1 MLKQNFKSHSTNY
14 KTETIE
20 PMKKI
25 FLFVAIASII
35 AACGTPDKNAEL
47 QKLKQEYAT
56 LGAKIQALEAEIGS
70 TDSTNN
76 NKNVQVTELQPTT
89 FIHYIDVQG
98 SIDAQQSVEIQPQMP
113 GLVARVLVT
122 EGQTVQAGQLLAE
135 LDNSIAN
142 ASLTA
147 LQPQY
152 DLALELYNRQKRLW
166 EQKIGAEVN
175 YLQAKTQKESLEKNM
190 NTIREQIELSQIKSP
205 ISGVVDVVNL
215 KVGQYAAPSP
225 IAAIRVVNLG
235 SLKVKS
241 TLAESYINQVKKGNE
256 TKINFPDLGTEIT
269 SSVTHVAKT
278 IDPLTRTFVVES
290 AITGDLTNYRPNMVG
305 VIKIVDYKND
315 NAFIVPLNNIQNSES
330 AQYVYIA
337 VNEGGKTIAR
347 KKEVQVGKTYN
358 GTAEI
363 IGGLAQGDKLIT
375 AGQFDMVDGMA
386 INIKK

>member
-1 MLKQNFKSHSTNY
+1 
-14 KTETIE
+14 
-20 PMKKI
+20 MKKI
-25 FLFVAIASII
+25 FLLFAIASIF
-35 AACGTPDKNAEL
+35 AACGETDKNAQL
-47 QKLKQEYAT
+47 QKLKQEYAS
-56 LGAKIQALEAEIGS
+56 LGAQIQALEAEIGNS
-70 TDSTNN
+70 DSTNN
-76 NKNVQVTELQPTT
+76 NKNVQVTELQPTP
-89 FIHYIDVQG
+89 FVHYIDVQG

-113 GLVARVLVT
+113 GLVAKVLVT
-122 EGQTVQAGQLLAE
+122 EGQSVQAGQLLAE
-135 LDNSIAN
+135 LDNSVAQ
-142 ASLTA
+142 ASLNA

-166 EQKIGAEVN
+166 EQKVGSEVN
-175 YLQAKTQKESLEKNM
+175 YLQAKAQKESLEKNM
-190 NTIREQIELSQIKSP
+190 NTIREQIQLSQIKAP
-205 ISGVVDVVNL
+205 ISGVVDVVNI
-215 KVGQYAAPSP
+215 KVGQYAAPGP

-241 TLAESYINQVKKGNE
+241 TLAETYINQVKKGNE
-256 TKINFPDLGTEIT
+256 TKIQFPDLGTEIT

-290 AITGDLTNYRPNMVG
+290 AITGELTNYRPNMVG
-305 VIKIVDYKND
+305 VIRIVDYKND
-315 NAFIVPLNNIQNSES
+315 NAFTIPLNNIQNSEN

-363 IGGLAQGDKLIT
+363 IGGIAAGDKLIT
-375 AGQFDMVDGMA
+375 AGQFDMVDGMP